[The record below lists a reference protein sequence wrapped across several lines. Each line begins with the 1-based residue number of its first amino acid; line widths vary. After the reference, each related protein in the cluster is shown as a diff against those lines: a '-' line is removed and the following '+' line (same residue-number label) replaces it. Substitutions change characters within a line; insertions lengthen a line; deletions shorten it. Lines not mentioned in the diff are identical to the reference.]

1 MSRIGKNHGG
11 KSIALWGVFFLV
23 VLASALA
30 WGFWPRPVKL
40 GEESYEIAMALYR
53 VCNQQ
58 DTDGLANL
66 QERLDG
72 GIGQQTIGEA
82 EAVMLQEIIDEA
94 RAGNWELAMKT
105 TRASLDDQTQ
115 VAK

>member
-1 MSRIGKNHGG
+1 MNRTGTSHGG
-11 KSIALWGVFFLV
+11 KSVALWGVLILV
-23 VLASALA
+23 ALTSALA

-40 GEESYEIAMALYR
+40 SEESYEIAIALYR

-72 GIGQQTIGEA
+72 GIGRQTIGEA
-82 EAVMLQEIIDEA
+82 EAVMLQEVMDEA
-94 RAGNWELAMKT
+94 RAGNWEFAMKT